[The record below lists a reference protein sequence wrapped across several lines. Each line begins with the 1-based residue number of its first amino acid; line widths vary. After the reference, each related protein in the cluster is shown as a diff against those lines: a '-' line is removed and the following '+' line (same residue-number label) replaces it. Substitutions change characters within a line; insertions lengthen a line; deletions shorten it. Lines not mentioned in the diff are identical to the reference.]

1 MYEDFR
7 KDLLLTLSESSLTED
22 QIREVV
28 SKIDMV
34 SLNYTFERKSQELVV
49 RGRDK
54 LEEAAKLYLISKQ
67 LEGCA
72 KGTLDNYY
80 RHINSFV
87 LYCPCPLSEIDANV
101 VRKYF
106 LLYKMDH
113 KISDRSLDKLRQ
125 DLQAWFRWM
134 QNEGYI
140 VRNPMAN
147 ISKIKHVV
155 KRKQSLTQTELEQ
168 LRDCCRNDKERCL
181 VEVLYSTGCRI
192 SEALNIK
199 VSEIRF
205 DLPQPEC
212 EVVGKGNKQR
222 TVYFSPRAISTI
234 KKYLSTRKHMS
245 DWLFINDRGGEQMCR
260 ENAEKIFRKLRELAG
275 LQDKKFTPHT
285 LRHTTATQAIKVAPV
300 EIVQKMLGHSKI
312 DTTML
317 YADTSQ
323 DDVKAYHAKII

>member
-7 KDLLLTLSESSLTED
+7 KDLLLTLSESNLTED

-49 RGRDK
+49 RGRDE

-87 LYCPCPLSEIDANV
+87 LYCPCPLLEIDANV

-155 KRKQSLTQTELEQ
+155 NRKQSLTQTELER
-168 LRDCCRNDKERCL
+168 LRECCRNDKERCL

-212 EVVGKGNKQR
+212 EVIGKGNKQR
-222 TVYFSPRAISTI
+222 TVYFSPRAISI
-234 KKYLSTRKHMS
+234 IRKYLSSRKHTS

-260 ENAEKIFRKLRELAG
+260 ENAEKIFRELRKLAG
-275 LQDKKFTPHT
+275 LQDKKCTPHT

-300 EIVQKMLGHSKI
+300 EIVQRLLGHSKI

-323 DDVKAYHAKII
+323 EDVKAYHAKAI